1 MSVHWLGYAG
11 TGLVIVAYLP
21 QITHLVREHCSAGV
35 SSGAYL
41 LWGVAA
47 MLLLSYAIAK
57 GDPVFTAL
65 QIYQVVATVAICLLS
80 RHYRDSLCEDHGGGS
95 QGGASAAAA

>member
-1 MSVHWLGYAG
+1 MSVHWLGYVG

-21 QITHLVREHCSAGV
+21 QIRHLVRERCSAGV

-47 MLLLSYAIAK
+47 MLLLSYAVAR

-65 QIYQVVATVAICLLS
+65 QLYQVAAAIAICLLS
-80 RHYRDSLCEDHGGGS
+80 PALPPL
-95 QGGASAAAA
+95 AL

>member
-21 QITHLVREHCSAGV
+21 QITHLLRKHCSAGV
-35 SSGAYL
+35 SSGAHL

-47 MLLLSYAIAK
+47 MLLLSYAIA
-57 GDPVFTAL
+57 
-65 QIYQVVATVAICLLS
+65 
-80 RHYRDSLCEDHGGGS
+80 GG
-95 QGGASAAAA
+95 

>member
-1 MSVHWLGYAG
+1 MSVHWLGYVG

-21 QITHLVREHCSAGV
+21 QITHLVWEHCSAGV
-35 SSGAYL
+35 SSWAYL
-41 LWGVAA
+41 MWGVAA
-47 MLLLSYAIAK
+47 ILLLSYAIAK

-80 RHYRDSLCEDHGGGS
+80 RHYRDSLCEDHGGR
-95 QGGASAAAA
+95 GGASATEA

>member
-11 TGLVIVAYLP
+11 TCLVIVAYLP

-47 MLLLSYAIAK
+47 VLLLSYAIAQ

-65 QIYQVVATVAICLLS
+65 QIYQVAAAGTICLLS
-80 RHYRDSLCEDHGGGS
+80 RYYRDSLCEIHGGGRPRS
-95 QGGASAAAA
+95 